1 MSRLQDDGL
10 IVEGTVMARNRR
22 LPDTGFLPIGN
33 VTALKLK
40 TESEKKTRTSKQKG
54 SYGQALD
61 TITIKKPTTVSF
73 TLDTFDK
80 TNLAMVLMGADSVVE
95 ASAVKTTDQPVTVT
109 KKGIWISL
117 GHANLDPTKV
127 IVKNAAGTKVDEAD
141 YELNANI
148 GLVLIKESC
157 TTVQDGEEVK
167 ITHTTKAGGGF
178 HIDADKVS
186 DWDLE
191 IMVDTTN
198 RVNGKEGK
206 LHIPSAVIAS
216 DSELDWFADDFNSA
230 SFSGNTVLVAGY
242 PSSYSYSE
250 FN

>member
-1 MSRLQDDGL
+1 MFRTQDNGL

-22 LPDTGFLPIGN
+22 LPDAGFINIGN

-54 SYGQALD
+54 TYGQALD
-61 TITIKKPTTVSF
+61 TITIKKPTTISF

-80 TNLAMVLMGADSVVE
+80 ANLAMVLMGADSVVA
-95 ASAVKTTDQPVTVT
+95 ASAVKTTDQALTIA
-109 KKGIWISL
+109 KKGIWVSI
-117 GHANLDPTKV
+117 GHANLDPAKFV
-127 IVKNAAGTKVDEAD
+127 VKNTSSAKVDEGD
-141 YELNANI
+141 YELNANL
-148 GLVLIKESC
+148 GLLLIKESC
-157 TTVQDGEEVK
+157 TTVNDGEEVK
-167 ITHTTKAGGGF
+167 LTHTTKEGGGF

-198 RVNGKEGK
+198 RVNGKEGR
-206 LHIPSAVIAS
+206 LHIPSAVVAS

-242 PSSYSYSE
+242 ESSYSYSE

>member
-80 TNLAMVLMGADSVVE
+80 TNLAMVLMGADSVVD
-95 ASAVKTTDQPVTVT
+95 ASAVKTTDQPVTIA
-109 KKGIWISL
+109 KKAFG
-117 GHANLDPTKV
+117 
-127 IVKNAAGTKVDEAD
+127 
-141 YELNANI
+141 
-148 GLVLIKESC
+148 
-157 TTVQDGEEVK
+157 
-167 ITHTTKAGGGF
+167 
-178 HIDADKVS
+178 
-186 DWDLE
+186 
-191 IMVDTTN
+191 
-198 RVNGKEGK
+198 
-206 LHIPSAVIAS
+206 
-216 DSELDWFADDFNSA
+216 SA
-230 SFSGNTVLVAGY
+230 SAMPTSTRPRLLSKTPPA
-242 PSSYSYSE
+242 PRWTRPTMRSMPTSAWC
-250 FN
+250 

>member
-80 TNLAMVLMGADSVVE
+80 TNLAMVLMGADSVVD
-95 ASAVKTTDQPVTVT
+95 ASAVKTTDQPVTVA

-117 GHANLDPTKV
+117 GHANLDPTKF
-127 IVKNAAGTKVDEAD
+127 IVKNAAGTKVDETD
-141 YELNANI
+141 YEVNANI

-157 TTVQDGEEVK
+157 TTVQDGEEV
-167 ITHTTKAGGGF
+167 
-178 HIDADKVS
+178 S

-191 IMVDTTN
+191 ILVDTTN

>member
-10 IVEGTVMARNRR
+10 IVEGTVMTRNRR
-22 LPDTGFLPIGN
+22 LPDAGFLPIGN

-40 TESEKKTRTSKQKG
+40 TESEKKTRSSKQKG

-61 TITIKKPTTVSF
+61 TITIKKPTTISF

-80 TNLAMVLMGADSVVE
+80 ANLAMVLMGADSVVP
-95 ASAVKTTDQPVTVT
+95 ASAVKTTDQVVAAV
-109 KKGIWISL
+109 KKGIWFDL
-117 GHANLDPTKV
+117 GHANLDAEKFS
-127 IVKNAAGTKVDEAD
+127 IKNASSAKVEPTD
-141 YELNANI
+141 YELNANL
-148 GLVLIKESC
+148 GLLLIKESC
-157 TTVQDGEEVK
+157 ANVNDGEEIKV
-167 ITHTTKAGGGF
+167 THTTKADGGF
-178 HIDADKVS
+178 RIDADLAS

-198 RVNGKEGK
+198 RVSGKEGK
-206 LHIPSAVIAS
+206 LHIPSAVVAS

-230 SFSGNTVLVAGY
+230 SFSGNTVLVVGF
-242 PSSYSYSE
+242 PSSYSYAE